1 MDCIRDCVR
10 RVGKFT
16 KLCHYML
23 VLDGYFKSEDF
34 VRYCQWFMP
43 GDAVSTGTE
52 QGRFVRYR
60 KPHAGLADVRG
71 DGWEGVA
78 HHS

>member
-1 MDCIRDCVR
+1 
-10 RVGKFT
+10 
-16 KLCHYML
+16 ML

-71 DGWEGVA
+71 DGWEGCTSFVSGKGLKGPSLA
-78 HHS
+78 SRFSSKSL